1 MSEGINFNPNNARF
15 INTNMNTAKA
25 VTAEVV
31 NTVVQQ
37 TVVQNTQQFVN
48 QSARSLYQ
56 FFANLQASQQLQANE
71 MSLVLK
77 DLLNMQKD
85 MESFLTTMADGRTAA
100 QLSKADIA
108 QLLMN
113 SQMDFSDFL
122 SE

>member
-15 INTNMNTAKA
+15 INTNINTAKA
-25 VTAEVV
+25 VAAEVV

-37 TVVQNTQQFVN
+37 AVVQNTQQFVN

-77 DLLNMQKD
+77 DLLNM
-85 MESFLTTMADGRTAA
+85 
-100 QLSKADIA
+100 
-108 QLLMN
+108 
-113 SQMDFSDFL
+113 
-122 SE
+122 